1 MAQKRIRTKPNND
14 NGLLWLYEPL
24 ERESRF
30 VCRKFFMLDAG
41 YIAGKLYLALCDRDE
56 PWNGLMVCTFHEH
69 HDSLLAEFPQLSP
82 HPILGKW
89 LYISQSH
96 PEFESVARGIVELV
110 ENLDRRLGV
119 EPQKRKKKPTKHQG

>member
-1 MAQKRIRTKPNND
+1 MAPKRILPKPKNE

-24 ERESRF
+24 EREPRF
-30 VCRKFFMLDAG
+30 VCRKFFMLDAA

-69 HDSLLAEFPQLSP
+69 HDSLLTEFPQLSP

-110 ENLDRRLGV
+110 ENLDRRLGI
-119 EPQKRKKKPTKHQG
+119 EPKKRKKKPTKSQR